1 MGFEYIKTKEL
12 KQRKYLGKVVYE
24 ELGLETLFE
33 TKLPKEGVIRFP
45 TEKTN
50 KSDKLNDGTNTVT
63 TIQMKIRNGSKV
75 LKEDYFDQYFG
86 KGTELSK
93 RDYVDTSDPKNTVV
107 NWAYNENET
116 KVVKK
121 IMFTSSG
128 KPFSKDKTYSSTVRT
143 KMREDATM
151 YFIEMALDGKE
162 LYSTGGKKT
171 WEDVV
176 KYNGGSV
183 LKKTMKLIPFI
194 EQGEKAWE
202 EQLSLTTSAE
212 LMVEVCAA
220 AGWGRQFQYDRD
232 GANSNTS
239 GFMKFISDI
248 VRNNAGISQKD
259 TWNPADIWLTRKTCQ
274 EKSFKG
280 QTPQKVI
287 EDAVKLINSI
297 KDIEILNSVMRKLFI
312 SGDVI
317 GVSLKKVAK
326 PKGGAYWK
334 VYNVKMPLFA
344 GTAMKHGFLER
355 MGESPPSYNYTL
367 GDIVCKFNLEGTE
380 PNQEL
385 ATQEARIFLK
395 DGTKNLFYFTV
406 KTTSGVGKWGS
417 LKYEPTYMPRSA
429 ARLGKAPV
437 AQVKKLLSD
446 FKIGAETPTLNKH
459 CNVWGKFPQNMEQYD
474 KVAGDFEAMFKR
486 IVSKGVDTGGVKTA
500 EKFSSN
506 IRIQMAKNPRF
517 ANTKLMQVNFL
528 SALFSGGMN
537 NEQRN
542 NIMNSMLAKA
552 EKLGE
557 GYGPFGKIY

>member
-1 MGFEYIKTKEL
+1 
-12 KQRKYLGKVVYE
+12 
-24 ELGLETLFE
+24 
-33 TKLPKEGVIRFP
+33 
-45 TEKTN
+45 
-50 KSDKLNDGTNTVT
+50 
-63 TIQMKIRNGSKV
+63 
-75 LKEDYFDQYFG
+75 
-86 KGTELSK
+86 
-93 RDYVDTSDPKNTVV
+93 
-107 NWAYNENET
+107 
-116 KVVKK
+116 
-121 IMFTSSG
+121 
-128 KPFSKDKTYSSTVRT
+128 
-143 KMREDATM
+143 
-151 YFIEMALDGKE
+151 
-162 LYSTGGKKT
+162 
-171 WEDVV
+171 
-176 KYNGGSV
+176 
-183 LKKTMKLIPFI
+183 
-194 EQGEKAWE
+194 
-202 EQLSLTTSAE
+202 
-212 LMVEVCAA
+212 
-220 AGWGRQFQYDRD
+220 
-232 GANSNTS
+232 
-239 GFMKFISDI
+239 
-248 VRNNAGISQKD
+248 
-259 TWNPADIWLTRKTCQ
+259 
-274 EKSFKG
+274 
-280 QTPQKVI
+280 
-287 EDAVKLINSI
+287 
-297 KDIEILNSVMRKLFI
+297 MRKLFI